1 VHAESWRT
9 SYAGI
14 LSAEVVA
21 SETATRTEQGWRRR
35 LAHLSSGSAVFA
47 AEADG
52 QLVGFASCG
61 PGRDPLGPLEGEVYA
76 LYLLQDFQRRGLG
89 RALLAECARHFV
101 RQGVFGIYL
110 WVLKANRARLFYEA
124 VGGEPVAE
132 KDETLGGHAFGEIA
146 YAWRDLTALVADRRL
161 DAERR

>member
-14 LSAEVVA
+14 LPAAIVA
-21 SETATRTEQGWRRR
+21 SESAGKTEEGWRRR
-35 LAHLSSGSAVFA
+35 LARPTGSNAIFA

-76 LYLLQDFQRRGLG
+76 IYLLQEFQRRGLG
-89 RALLAECARHFV
+89 RALLSECARHFV
-101 RQGVFGIYL
+101 RQGVFGFYL

-124 VGGEPVAE
+124 AGGEPVAE
-132 KDETLGGHAFGEIA
+132 KEETLGGHAFGEIA
-146 YAWRDLTALVADRRL
+146 YAWRDLTALVTQRR
-161 DAERR
+161 ATAGES

>member
-21 SETATRTEQGWRRR
+21 SGTASRTERGWRHR
-35 LAHLSSGSAVFA
+35 LARTSGPSAVFA

-52 QLVGFASCG
+52 RLVGFASCG
-61 PGRDPLGPLEGEVYA
+61 PGRDPLWPLEGEVYA
-76 LYLLQDFQRRGLG
+76 LYLLRDYQRRGLG
-89 RALLAECARHFV
+89 RALLSECARHFV
-101 RQGVFGIYL
+101 RQGVFGFYL

-124 VGGEPVAE
+124 VGGEAVAE
-132 KDETLGGHAFGEIA
+132 KEETLGGHAFGEIA
-146 YAWRDLTALVADRRL
+146 FAWRDLTLLVEQAPNSSLR
-161 DAERR
+161 A

>member
-1 VHAESWRT
+1 MHAESWRT

-14 LSAEVVA
+14 LPAAVVA
-21 SETATRTEQGWRRR
+21 SESANKSEEGWHRR
-35 LAHLSSGSAVFA
+35 LARSGGANAVFA

-76 LYLLQDFQRRGLG
+76 LYLLQEFQRRGLG

-101 RQGVFGIYL
+101 RQGVFGFYL
-110 WVLKANRARLFYEA
+110 WVLTANRARLFYEA

-146 YAWRDLTALVADRRL
+146 YAWRDLTLLVGQTGIPSFRA
-161 DAERR
+161 